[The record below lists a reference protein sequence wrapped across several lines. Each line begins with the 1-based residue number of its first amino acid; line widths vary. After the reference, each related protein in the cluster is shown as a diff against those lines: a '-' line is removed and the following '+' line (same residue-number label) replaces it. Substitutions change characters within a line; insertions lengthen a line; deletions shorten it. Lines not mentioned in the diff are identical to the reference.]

1 MLIDEFFT
9 ISYGACNP
17 YILDNRVK
25 SSFVLSG
32 VARGPCENGGSRSQK
47 WINIANLSSNFA
59 VLDLNLCHIDLI
71 HFAPAPLKGPA
82 TGVQA

>member
-1 MLIDEFFT
+1 MDEFLT

-32 VARGPCENGGSRSQK
+32 VARGPEWRVEVAKMDQHCESF
-47 WINIANLSSNFA
+47 IEF
-59 VLDLNLCHIDLI
+59 CC
-71 HFAPAPLKGPA
+71 
-82 TGVQA
+82 T